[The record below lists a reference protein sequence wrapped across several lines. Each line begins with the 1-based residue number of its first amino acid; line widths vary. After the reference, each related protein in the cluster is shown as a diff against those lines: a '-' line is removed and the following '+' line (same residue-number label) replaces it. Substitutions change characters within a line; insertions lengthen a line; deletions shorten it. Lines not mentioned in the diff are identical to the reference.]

1 MTGGKIMITM
11 NDFERQ
17 MPSTVLNEH
26 EILIKSLECTKPLR
40 FAVAASSTELE
51 AVYRLR
57 YQVVTERAWGQ
68 AEDFPDGLERDEY
81 DSRSMHIVGWD
92 GDRLAASTRIVLPAP
107 GYLLPV
113 EEAFDVSIAPLGQTA
128 EIGRSIVARAYS
140 TIHHH
145 VFKALLVKAALEA
158 WALGMTHLC
167 GTHTRSMIRLERMI
181 GCRFTSVGDK
191 KPYWGEERYP
201 YLFSLE
207 EIAARVA
214 ERWYR
219 EMSENKIQSSR

>member
-1 MTGGKIMITM
+1 MITM
-11 NDFERQ
+11 NNFERLR
-17 MPSTVLNEH
+17 PRTVLNEH

-40 FAVAASSTELE
+40 FAVAASLKELE

-57 YQVVTERAWGQ
+57 YQVVSERARGQ
-68 AEDFPDGLERDEY
+68 VEDFPDGLERDGY
-81 DSRSMHIVGWD
+81 DSRSVHIVGWN

-107 GYLLPV
+107 GCLLPV
-113 EEAFDVSIAPLGQTA
+113 EEAFDVSIAPPGQTA

-167 GTHTRSMIRLERMI
+167 GTHTRSMIRLERMM
-181 GCRFTSVGDK
+181 GCRFTLVGDK

-201 YLFSLE
+201 YVFSLE

-219 EMSENKIQSSR
+219 EMSENQIQSGR